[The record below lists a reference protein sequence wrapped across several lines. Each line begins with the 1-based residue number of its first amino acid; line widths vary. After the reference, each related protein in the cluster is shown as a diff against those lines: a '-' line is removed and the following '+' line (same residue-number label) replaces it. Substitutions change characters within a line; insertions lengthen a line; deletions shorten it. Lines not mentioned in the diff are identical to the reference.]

1 LRAKTASSGVISSA
15 AGRHVVDKTG
25 LTDRYDVILEYTA
38 RTSRDAPAGAATLTT
53 DERPDIATA
62 LREQLGLKL
71 VPEKTTVQIVVVD
84 HVEKPTEN

>member
-1 LRAKTASSGVISSA
+1 
-15 AGRHVVDKTG
+15 
-25 LTDRYDVILEYTA
+25 VILEYTA